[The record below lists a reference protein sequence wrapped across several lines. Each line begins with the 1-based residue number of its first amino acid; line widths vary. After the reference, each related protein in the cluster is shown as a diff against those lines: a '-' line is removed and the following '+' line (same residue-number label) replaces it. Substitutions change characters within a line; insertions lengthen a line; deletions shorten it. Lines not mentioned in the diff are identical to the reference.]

1 VLASPPSAHKLAGR
15 LGSSGS
21 YEDIFLANLDL
32 IDGVVRF
39 IARRHRLAPTD
50 ADEFASLARLKLIE
64 DDYAALRA
72 FKGNSTLRTYLVTV
86 LNHLFLDD
94 RTARWGRW
102 RPSATAKRLGPTA
115 LLLERLTA
123 RDGLSEDA
131 AIETVRTNHG
141 VTESVVALRAL
152 VERLPGRIP
161 RRPAGDELEDLPDP
175 APGADAEVLASER
188 AQAGDRIG
196 DSLERALSALES
208 RERLVLRLRFQDALP
223 VNQIAAIVEE
233 DPKRL
238 YRTIE
243 KLVLRLRESMTR
255 DGIHARDVLD
265 VLDHEGLKEDAAVES
280 PRRVSL
286 SR

>member
-1 VLASPPSAHKLAGR
+1 M
-15 LGSSGS
+15 GSSGS
-21 YEDIFLANLDL
+21 YEDIFLANLGL
-32 IDGVVRF
+32 IDAVVRF
-39 IARRHRLAPTD
+39 IARRHRLTATD
-50 ADEFASLARLKLIE
+50 AEEFASLARLKLIE
-64 DDYAALRA
+64 NDYGVLRS
-72 FKGNSTLRTYLVTV
+72 FRGTSSLRTYLVTV
-86 LNHLFLDD
+86 LGHLFLDD

-115 LLLERLTA
+115 LLLERLIA

-188 AQAGDRIG
+188 SVSGDRIG
-196 DSLERALSALES
+196 ASLERALITLES
-208 RERLVLRLRFQDALP
+208 RDRLVLRLRFQDALP
-223 VNQIAAIVEE
+223 VNQIAAIVQE

-238 YRTIE
+238 YRTID
-243 KLVLRLRESMTR
+243 KLVHQLRESMTR
-255 DGIHARDVLD
+255 DGIHAREVLD
-265 VLDHEGLKEDAAVES
+265 VLDHEGLREDAAAES
-280 PRRVSL
+280 APRVSL
-286 SR
+286 GR